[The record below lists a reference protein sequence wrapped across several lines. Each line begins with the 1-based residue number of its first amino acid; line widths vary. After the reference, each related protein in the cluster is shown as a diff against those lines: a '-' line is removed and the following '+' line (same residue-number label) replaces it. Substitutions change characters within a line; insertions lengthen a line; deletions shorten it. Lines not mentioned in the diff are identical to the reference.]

1 MDALTW
7 LSLGLQ
13 FAALCSIVGAL
24 LLYLL
29 RKVRVAEVLPVDS
42 AKTVLVTSVDTAL
55 GLQVSDN
62 FQNFFRKVVVFG
74 KCQIPPKFN

>member
-55 GLQVSDN
+55 GLQVSY
-62 FQNFFRKVVVFG
+62 
-74 KCQIPPKFN
+74 QIYFSVLTTSILKGDCGLPL